1 MVQHLFNFVKRILF
15 DNYIEILKF
24 TNMNLVA
31 LKTFLAVVQTGNL
44 NKAADLINVTQ
55 STVTARLDVL
65 ESELGQ
71 ALLVRSRKGAQ
82 LTKAGFAFQ
91 RHAEVMVRTWEQGCK
106 AVGLPSGFS
115 GMVSLACH
123 PELWAGLGDR
133 WIDLAQATQEETA
146 FEAWPGEHSEIARW
160 LNSGLVDVAIT
171 LLPVS
176 GDGIASRELN
186 RDRLVQVSSEP
197 RSVMEWDENYIYVD
211 LGADFR
217 RQHSLAWPTDN
228 TARTAFGSSSWAPVD
243 CISFAMCRSFPGRFI
258 TTAAM
263 QACRSIHGCPT
274 LTRHCDQMPAGNRPK
289 GLMVCCF
296 GIIPG
301 PAAGWAGCSTG
312 LSFVV

>member
-1 MVQHLFNFVKRILF
+1 MVLHLFNFVKRFLS
-15 DNYIEILKF
+15 DNNIEIFKF
-24 TNMNLVA
+24 TIMNLVA
-31 LKTFLAVVQTGNL
+31 LKTFLAAVQTGNL
-44 NKAADLINVTQ
+44 NRAAELSNVTQ
-55 STVTARLDVL
+55 STVTARLGVL
-65 ESELGQ
+65 DSELGQ
-71 ALLVRSRKGAQ
+71 ALLVRSRKDAQ

-91 RHAEVMVRTWEQGCK
+91 RHGELMVRTWEQGCK

-228 TARTAFGSSSWAPVD
+228 TARTAFGSSSWALDYLLRKGGSAYLPWRLSEPHAGAGRLHIVRDVPEFSRPVYYN
-243 CISFAMCRSFPGRFI
+243 CRNASVQEYP
-258 TTAAM
+258 
-263 QACRSIHGCPT
+263 
-274 LTRHCDQMPAGNRPK
+274 
-289 GLMVCCF
+289 
-296 GIIPG
+296 
-301 PAAGWAGCSTG
+301 W
-312 LSFVV
+312 LSHAHPSL

>member
-197 RSVMEWDENYIYVD
+197 RSAMEWDENYIYVD

-228 TARTAFGSSSWAPVD
+228 TARTAFGSSSWALDYLLRKGGSAYLPWRLSEPHAGAGRLHIVRDVPEFSRPVYYN
-243 CISFAMCRSFPGRFI
+243 CRNASVQEYP
-258 TTAAM
+258 
-263 QACRSIHGCPT
+263 
-274 LTRHCDQMPAGNRPK
+274 
-289 GLMVCCF
+289 
-296 GIIPG
+296 
-301 PAAGWAGCSTG
+301 W
-312 LSFVV
+312 LSHAYPSL